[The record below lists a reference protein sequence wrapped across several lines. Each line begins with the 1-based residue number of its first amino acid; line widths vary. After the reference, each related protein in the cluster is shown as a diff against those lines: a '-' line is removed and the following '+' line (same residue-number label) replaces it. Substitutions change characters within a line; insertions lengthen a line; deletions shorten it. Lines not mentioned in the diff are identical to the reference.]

1 MLIKNHKS
9 VWIFHFDR
17 LEQKEGQIHQGL
29 VEWKTVVCGRV
40 QLAKSA
46 EKAICLFGIFIA
58 QELENGQHTEVDALA
73 PILVQHTQLK
83 IGSLFGSGKFWP
95 FSRKRP

>member
-1 MLIKNHKS
+1 MLIKNHKR

-17 LEQKEGQIHQGL
+17 LKQKEGQIQQRL
-29 VEWKTVVCGRV
+29 VEWKTVVCGRM

-58 QELENGQHTEVDALA
+58 QQLENGQHTEVDALA
-73 PILVQHTQLK
+73 PLLVQHTQLK
-83 IGSLFGSGKFWP
+83 IRLTF
-95 FSRKRP
+95 